1 MFRTISVKRILW
13 LFLLAVMLVA
23 CAKPTAE
30 PPRRLI
36 LATTTSTQDSGLL
49 DYLLP
54 DFKEKTGIEVQVI
67 AVGSGQAMETG
78 KAGDADVLL
87 VHSPAAEKTF
97 VEEGWG
103 VERIP
108 VMHNDYVIVGPA
120 EDPAGIKGM
129 TDAAEAFRKIMGSQ
143 SSFIS
148 RGDDSGT
155 HSKEK
160 SIWAKIEVT
169 PEGSWYVSAGQGMG
183 AVLEMAQEM
192 NGYTLSDRGTY
203 LARTAEGY
211 ALPVLVEGDSVLF
224 NPYHVIAV
232 NPEKFPEINNAGAQQ
247 FIDWLIS
254 AETQAKI
261 AAFKEPKSGLP
272 LFFPD
277 AVK

>member
-1 MFRTISVKRILW
+1 MFRNVSVKRMSW
-13 LFLLAVMLVA
+13 LLLLVVMLAA

-54 DFKEKTGIEVQVI
+54 GFKEQTGIEVQVI

-108 VMHNDYVIVGPA
+108 VMHNDYVIVGPSA
-120 EDPAGIKGM
+120 DPAGIKGM
-129 TDAAEAFRKIMGSQ
+129 TDAAEAFRKIMEAQ
-143 SSFIS
+143 SPFIS

-155 HSKEK
+155 HAKEK
-160 SIWAKIEVT
+160 SIWAKIGAT
-169 PEGSWYVSAGQGMG
+169 PEGIWYVSAGQSMG
-183 AVLEMAQEM
+183 TVLEMAQEM
-192 NGYTLSDRGTY
+192 DVYTLTDRGTY

-211 ALPVLVEGDSVLF
+211 ALPILVEGDSLLF

-232 NPEKFPEINNAGAQQ
+232 NPEKYPEINNAGAQQ

-261 AAFKEPKSGLP
+261 AAFTEPQSGLP

>member
-1 MFRTISVKRILW
+1 MFRSLSVRRISWL
-13 LFLLAVMLVA
+13 LFLVVLLVA
-23 CAKPTAE
+23 CARPTSEA
-30 PPRRLI
+30 PKRLI

-54 DFKEKTGIEVQVI
+54 DFREKMNIDVQVI

-108 VMHNDYVIVGPA
+108 VMHNDYVIVGPVA
-120 EDPAGIKGM
+120 DPAGIKGI
-129 TDAAEAFRKIMGSQ
+129 TDATEAFRKIMETQ
-143 SSFIS
+143 SSFVS

-155 HSKEK
+155 HAKEK
-160 SIWAKIEVT
+160 SVWAKLGVT
-169 PEGSWYVSAGQGMG
+169 PEGGWYVSAGQGMG
-183 AVLEMAQEM
+183 AVLGMAEEMG
-192 NGYTLSDRGTY
+192 GYTLTDRGTY

-211 ALPVLVEGDSVLF
+211 TLPILVEGDALLF

-232 NPEKFPEINNAGAQQ
+232 NPAKYPEINNAGALA
-247 FIDWLIS
+247 FIEWLTS
-254 AETQAKI
+254 AEAQAKI
-261 AAFKEPKSGLP
+261 AAFKEPTSGQP